1 MAIATGSRIIAAFA
15 VIAGALISASPG
27 FARKSPAPAA
37 MGDSPMR
44 ISIVR
49 SAKDGCE
56 PNCPEW
62 IAAEGKIV
70 PGTLARFKRV
80 LAQLGNRNLPV
91 LLHSGGGLADEAMAI
106 GRLLRSRSLD
116 VGVAKTVFTPCAQG
130 ASACRKDR
138 GKAPLRGSPDPG
150 FSVCASA
157 CAFVLAGGKRRF
169 VHVPAFVG
177 VHRGEMIQTKVLHVF
192 RLTPYRAD
200 DGTVRI
206 QKKLVEERVMSER
219 HLATP
224 VTTFNAY
231 AKYFTEM
238 GVEKQI
244 MPLLLDTPNNAVHWL
259 TEDELKSTRMATH
272 KMSAEQL
279 ISGSKAAGDGW
290 PAPAAPLPPAGATPG
305 RSASDCTLRSVN
317 CAWQLTTPAAGRKG
331 APDMR
336 AR

>member
-1 MAIATGSRIIAAFA
+1 MAIATGPRIIAAFA
-15 VIAGALISASPG
+15 VITSTLLSASPSL
-27 FARKSPAPAA
+27 ARKTPAPAA
-37 MGDSPMR
+37 VGDGPMR

-49 SAKDGCE
+49 SAKEGCE

-70 PGTLARFKRV
+70 PGTLARFKKV
-80 LAQLGNRNLPV
+80 LAQLGKRNLPV

-106 GRLLRSRSLD
+106 GRLLRAKSLD
-116 VGVAKTVFTPCAQG
+116 VSVAKTIFVPCAQG
-130 ASACRKDR
+130 ASACRKSR
-138 GKAPLRGSPDPG
+138 GKAPVFGTPDPG

-157 CAFVLAGGKRRF
+157 CAFILAGGKRRF

-192 RLTPYRAD
+192 QLRPYRAN

-224 VTTFNAY
+224 ASTFNLY
-231 AKYFTEM
+231 ARYFSDM

-279 ISGSKAAGDGW
+279 ISGSKPTGDGW
-290 PAPAAPLPPAGATPG
+290 AAQAAPLPSAVATPG
-305 RSASDCTLRSVN
+305 RAASDCTLRGVN
-317 CAWQLTTPAAGRKG
+317 CAWQLTTPAAGHKG
-331 APDMR
+331 PPDMR
-336 AR
+336 TR